1 MVVLVYNYM
10 YTCAHTTQMGGSAVG
25 AVGGAV
31 LGTGIGVGVGLAGGP
46 VGIAVGAAAG
56 GVTGALIGTMAGPA
70 PATGMRA
77 LHSEELKTIV
87 KAKYIVW
94 KKQQKRKRISHCKQ
108 Q

>member
-1 MVVLVYNYM
+1 
-10 YTCAHTTQMGGSAVG
+10 MGGSAVG

>member
-1 MVVLVYNYM
+1 M
-10 YTCAHTTQMGGSAVG
+10 YTRAHTTQMGGSAVG
-25 AVGGAV
+25 AIGGAV

-46 VGIAVGAAAG
+46 AGITVGAVAG
-56 GVTGALIGTMAGPA
+56 GVTGALLGTMAGPA